1 MKPPT
6 DYGSQNEETSFIRR
20 VVAPD
25 RPNPKRRQTKRLAAA
40 GAALVLIGASA
51 GVGYAALRAGQLDA
65 TATPAK
71 QQMAASLEVPD
82 FVESMGDPY
91 YPSFEVLDRNGDG
104 IVSYPEYMSDLDE
117 VWAKNKEDIA
127 NSDLPE
133 VVKDDLYDQLNEKI
147 ASDTTC
153 VKKAMVPTKKRSLT
167 FDKKTIDSLYYM
179 LDVYCFETPIEIP
192 QKYIEMFP
200 TTQAPVATPEP
211 SIPLAQVEVDTP
223 QGPAIVTP
231 VGPVIDDK
239 QVVSITTADGSKS
252 TTIVDVMKTSDGN
265 NELEIPTGPGGETT
279 TVTIPSQSTTTEGSY
294 ANGYPSEQQGTGS
307 NQALQVEVDTPQG
320 PAIVTPVGPVI
331 DDKQVVSITTADGS
345 KSTTIVD
352 VMKTSDGNNEL
363 EIPTG
368 PGGETTTVTI
378 PSQST
383 TTEGSYANG
392 YPSEQQGTGSNQ
404 ALQVEVDTPQGPA
417 IVTPVGPVIDDKQVV
432 SITTADG
439 SKSTTIV
446 DVMKTSDGN
455 NELEIPTGPGGE
467 TTTVTIPSQSTTTE
481 GSYANGYPSEQQ
493 GTGSNQALQVEV
505 DTPQGPA
512 IVTPV
517 GPVIDDKQVVSITT
531 ADGSKSTTIVDVMK
545 TSDGNNELEIPTGPG
560 GETTTVTIPSQS
572 TTTEGSYANGYP
584 SEQQGTGSN
593 QALQVEVDTP
603 QGPAI
608 VTPVGPVIDD
618 KQVVS
623 ITTADGSKS
632 TTIVDVMKT
641 SDGNNELEIPT
652 GPGGETTTVTIPSQS
667 TTTEGS
673 YANGYPS
680 EQQGTGSNQALQVEV
695 DTPQGPAIVTPV
707 GPVIDDKQV
716 VSITTAD
723 GSKSTTIV
731 DVMKTSDGNNEL
743 EIPTGPGG
751 ETTTVTIPS
760 QSTTTEGSYANG
772 YPSEQQGTGSNQALQ
787 VEVDTPQGPAIVT
800 PVGPVIDD
808 KQVVSITTAD
818 GSKSTTIVDVMKT
831 SDGNNE
837 LEIPT
842 GPGGETTTVTI
853 PSQSTT
859 TEGSYANGYP
869 SEQQGTGSNQ
879 ALQVEV
885 DTPQGPAIVTPVG
898 PVIDDKQVV
907 SITTA
912 DGSKSTTIVD
922 VMKTSDG
929 NNELEIPTGPGGETT
944 TVTIPSQSTT
954 TEGSY
959 ANGYPSEQQGT
970 GSNQAL
976 QVEVDTPQGPA
987 IVTPVGPV
995 IDDKQVV
1002 SITTADGSK
1011 STTIVDVMKTSDGN
1025 NELEIPTGP
1034 GGETTTVTIPSQS
1047 TTTEGSYANG
1057 YPSEQQGTGSNQ
1069 ALQVEVD
1076 TPQGPAIVTP
1086 VGPVIDDKQV
1096 VSITT
1101 ADGSKSTTIVDVMKT
1116 SDGNNELEIPTGP
1129 GGETTTVTIPSQST
1143 TTEGS
1148 YANGYPSEQQGTG
1161 SNQAL
1166 QVEVDTPQGPAIV
1179 TPVGPVIDDKQVVSI
1194 TTADGSKST
1203 TIVDVMKTSDGNN
1216 ELEIPTGP
1224 GGETTTVTIPSQS
1237 TTTEGSYANG
1247 YPSEQQGTGSNQALQ
1262 VEVDT
1267 PQGPAIVTPVGP
1279 VIDDKQVVSITTA
1292 DGSKSTTIVDVMK
1305 TSDGNNELEIPT
1317 GPGGETTTVTI
1328 PSQSTTTEGSYANGY
1343 PSEQQGTGSNQ
1354 ALQVEVDTPQGPAIV
1369 TPVGPVIDDKQVVSI
1384 TTADGS
1390 KSTTIVDVMKTSDG
1404 NNELEIPTGPGGETT
1419 TVTIPSQST
1428 TTEGS
1433 YANGYPSEQQ
1443 GTGSNQALQVEVD
1456 TPQGPAIVTPV
1467 GPVIDDKQVVSIT
1480 TADGSKSTTIVD
1492 VMKTSDGNNEL
1503 EIPTG
1508 PGGETTTVTIP
1519 SQSTTTEGSY
1529 ANGYPSE
1536 QQGTGSNQALQ
1547 VEVDTPQ
1554 GPAIVTPVGPV
1565 IDDKQVVS
1573 ITTADGSKSTTIVD
1587 VMKTSDG
1594 NNELEIPTGP
1604 GGETTTV
1611 TIPSQSTTTEGSYA
1625 NGYPSEQQGTGSN
1638 QALQVEVDT
1647 PQGPAIVTPV
1657 GPVIDDKQVVSITT
1671 ADGSKSTTIVDVMKT
1686 SDGNNELEIPTGPG
1700 GETTTVTIPS
1710 QSTTTEGSYA
1720 NGYPS
1725 EQQGTGSNQALQV
1738 EVDTPQGPAI
1748 VTPVGPVIDDKQV
1761 VSITTADGSKSTT
1774 IVDVMKTSD
1783 GNNELEIPTGPGGE
1797 TTTVTIPS
1805 QSTTT
1810 EGSYAN
1816 GYPSEQQGTGSNQA
1830 LQVEVDTPQGP
1841 AIVTPVG
1848 PVIDDKQVVSITTAD
1863 GSKSTTIVDV
1873 MKTSDGNNELE
1884 IPTGP
1889 GGETTTVTIP
1899 SQSTT
1904 TEGSYAD
1911 GSQTVPQSSIKLH
1924 GELIEWKP
1932 MVDFDASEGFAKVI
1946 FNGPVS
1952 DGQVSVTLLKY
1963 FGNNLPETMT
1973 LPVAKL
1979 RDGSDTVDVPVGPG
1993 DLTKTVPVPAWPGNE
2008 NVLTVPK
2015 VEFHT
2020 PEGPAVVTPN
2030 GPVIDGRQDVTII
2043 KADGSTSTTTVKVIR
2058 TSDGKTE
2065 LEIPTGPEGEATTVT
2080 LPSPSISTVHYQ
2092 APQVEVDTPQ
2102 GPVIVTPVGPVIDD
2116 KQVVSITTMDGS
2128 KSTTIVD
2135 VIKTSDGNNELG
2147 IPTGPGGETT
2157 IVTVPSPSGSRQNG
2171 VENGDKDFMT
2181 KDDFQLQIGS
2191 HFSEKVMALK
2201 GQAHD
2206 EEAESTKILKQQQ
2219 ELQDCIV
2226 QAANKFG
2233 FYGVYEQ
2240 PPHFQNAV
2248 DWIDNDCMK
2257 H

>member
-1 MKPPT
+1 MASLQERLRSMVEAPRRRQRGQIPKDLVDAAHKFQREFVHKSLDFNTADISDCAESLEVLRDGKREARESRQMMWEDHYASQLATGQAKSEAAKQQKLRQETSMLTQLRSDSDKWNMAIDLRLLAFIDASLSVASEDAKRAYFISTNKAGLPPLHRACKTNDMELVKLLLRLGADLTTKDQLQKSVFHVMAEFRLTDLFKFLAAMLTTETDEILLGFDCNGYSLLHIAAANDMMNSLVHLVTQDEKRTALHLAALRGHISCVEILLKMTDAKTDVRDRRGFNALHLALQQTFDIDKLVAVFLAHTPSDQAHATFSSLDEVAGQSCLHTAILKNFRRVTIAMIRSGKVQINGATREGGWTPLHLAVITEEIDVVKELLAAGATLDAVDADGQTPLLQACLGGQLKIVRLLLDAGANPSHQNKQAHSPLHYLSAFCRDRQLLRDIIANGADVNAKSMKLNTPMHFAAMNGNEVATQVLLEHGASASVINEDRRSVVYLAKKWRHRSVEDLVRPPEEEGDQGDVRSLGRYQVKPKSPLAMASRQAQLRSMGHARAKPHAHSRPAVMT
-6 DYGSQNEETSFIRR
+6 TRSEESDSDSLTFGELRDRYMGQRSPLKPVVLAQDRQKPLMDELSAARAKREEQPSALSAPMTRFSRQLVVDPVRIPWEMTVPIAHAASADALSYQRKLKPSIRTNIGLLRDHLAHAPQLHWPRHASHPNEEASFIRR

-51 GVGYAALRAGQLDA
+51 GVGYATLRAGQLDA

-211 SIPLAQVEVDTP
+211 SIPVA
-223 QGPAIVTP
+223 
-231 VGPVIDDK
+231 
-239 QVVSITTADGSKS
+239 
-252 TTIVDVMKTSDGN
+252 
-265 NELEIPTGPGGETT
+265 
-279 TVTIPSQSTTTEGSY
+279 
-294 ANGYPSEQQGTGS
+294 
-307 NQALQVEVDTPQG
+307 
-320 PAIVTPVGPVI
+320 
-331 DDKQVVSITTADGS
+331 
-345 KSTTIVD
+345 
-352 VMKTSDGNNEL
+352 
-363 EIPTG
+363 
-368 PGGETTTVTI
+368 
-378 PSQST
+378 
-383 TTEGSYANG
+383 
-392 YPSEQQGTGSNQ
+392 
-404 ALQVEVDTPQGPA
+404 
-417 IVTPVGPVIDDKQVV
+417 
-432 SITTADG
+432 
-439 SKSTTIV
+439 
-446 DVMKTSDGN
+446 
-455 NELEIPTGPGGE
+455 
-467 TTTVTIPSQSTTTE
+467 
-481 GSYANGYPSEQQ
+481 
-493 GTGSNQALQVEV
+493 
-505 DTPQGPA
+505 
-512 IVTPV
+512 
-517 GPVIDDKQVVSITT
+517 
-531 ADGSKSTTIVDVMK
+531 
-545 TSDGNNELEIPTGPG
+545 
-560 GETTTVTIPSQS
+560 
-572 TTTEGSYANGYP
+572 
-584 SEQQGTGSN
+584 
-593 QALQVEVDTP
+593 
-603 QGPAI
+603 
-608 VTPVGPVIDD
+608 
-618 KQVVS
+618 
-623 ITTADGSKS
+623 
-632 TTIVDVMKT
+632 
-641 SDGNNELEIPT
+641 
-652 GPGGETTTVTIPSQS
+652 
-667 TTTEGS
+667 
-673 YANGYPS
+673 
-680 EQQGTGSNQALQVEV
+680 
-695 DTPQGPAIVTPV
+695 
-707 GPVIDDKQV
+707 
-716 VSITTAD
+716 
-723 GSKSTTIV
+723 
-731 DVMKTSDGNNEL
+731 
-743 EIPTGPGG
+743 
-751 ETTTVTIPS
+751 
-760 QSTTTEGSYANG
+760 
-772 YPSEQQGTGSNQALQ
+772 
-787 VEVDTPQGPAIVT
+787 
-800 PVGPVIDD
+800 
-808 KQVVSITTAD
+808 
-818 GSKSTTIVDVMKT
+818 
-831 SDGNNE
+831 
-837 LEIPT
+837 
-842 GPGGETTTVTI
+842 
-853 PSQSTT
+853 
-859 TEGSYANGYP
+859 
-869 SEQQGTGSNQ
+869 
-879 ALQVEV
+879 
-885 DTPQGPAIVTPVG
+885 
-898 PVIDDKQVV
+898 
-907 SITTA
+907 
-912 DGSKSTTIVD
+912 
-922 VMKTSDG
+922 
-929 NNELEIPTGPGGETT
+929 
-944 TVTIPSQSTT
+944 
-954 TEGSY
+954 
-959 ANGYPSEQQGT
+959 
-970 GSNQAL
+970 
-976 QVEVDTPQGPA
+976 
-987 IVTPVGPV
+987 
-995 IDDKQVV
+995 
-1002 SITTADGSK
+1002 
-1011 STTIVDVMKTSDGN
+1011 
-1025 NELEIPTGP
+1025 
-1034 GGETTTVTIPSQS
+1034 
-1047 TTTEGSYANG
+1047 
-1057 YPSEQQGTGSNQ
+1057 
-1069 ALQVEVD
+1069 
-1076 TPQGPAIVTP
+1076 
-1086 VGPVIDDKQV
+1086 
-1096 VSITT
+1096 
-1101 ADGSKSTTIVDVMKT
+1101 
-1116 SDGNNELEIPTGP
+1116 
-1129 GGETTTVTIPSQST
+1129 
-1143 TTEGS
+1143 
-1148 YANGYPSEQQGTG
+1148 
-1161 SNQAL
+1161 
-1166 QVEVDTPQGPAIV
+1166 
-1179 TPVGPVIDDKQVVSI
+1179 
-1194 TTADGSKST
+1194 
-1203 TIVDVMKTSDGNN
+1203 
-1216 ELEIPTGP
+1216 
-1224 GGETTTVTIPSQS
+1224 
-1237 TTTEGSYANG
+1237 
-1247 YPSEQQGTGSNQALQ
+1247 
-1262 VEVDT
+1262 
-1267 PQGPAIVTPVGP
+1267 
-1279 VIDDKQVVSITTA
+1279 
-1292 DGSKSTTIVDVMK
+1292 
-1305 TSDGNNELEIPT
+1305 
-1317 GPGGETTTVTI
+1317 
-1328 PSQSTTTEGSYANGY
+1328 
-1343 PSEQQGTGSNQ
+1343 
-1354 ALQVEVDTPQGPAIV
+1354 
-1369 TPVGPVIDDKQVVSI
+1369 
-1384 TTADGS
+1384 
-1390 KSTTIVDVMKTSDG
+1390 
-1404 NNELEIPTGPGGETT
+1404 
-1419 TVTIPSQST
+1419 
-1428 TTEGS
+1428 
-1433 YANGYPSEQQ
+1433 
-1443 GTGSNQALQVEVD
+1443 
-1456 TPQGPAIVTPV
+1456 
-1467 GPVIDDKQVVSIT
+1467 
-1480 TADGSKSTTIVD
+1480 
-1492 VMKTSDGNNEL
+1492 
-1503 EIPTG
+1503 
-1508 PGGETTTVTIP
+1508 
-1519 SQSTTTEGSY
+1519 
-1529 ANGYPSE
+1529 
-1536 QQGTGSNQALQ
+1536 
-1547 VEVDTPQ
+1547 
-1554 GPAIVTPVGPV
+1554 
-1565 IDDKQVVS
+1565 
-1573 ITTADGSKSTTIVD
+1573 
-1587 VMKTSDG
+1587 
-1594 NNELEIPTGP
+1594 
-1604 GGETTTV
+1604 
-1611 TIPSQSTTTEGSYA
+1611 
-1625 NGYPSEQQGTGSN
+1625 
-1638 QALQVEVDT
+1638 QVEVDT

-2116 KQVVSITTMDGS
+2116 KQVVSITTMDGN

-2147 IPTGPGGETT
+2147 IPTGSRGETT
-2157 IVTVPSPSGSRQNG
+2157 IVTNG
-2171 VENGDKDFMT
+2171 VDNGDKDFMT

-2257 H
+2257 Q

>member
-51 GVGYAALRAGQLDA
+51 GVGYATLRAGQLDA

-200 TTQAPVATPEP
+200 TTQGPVATPEP
-211 SIPLAQVEVDTP
+211 SIPVAQVEVDTP

-252 TTIVDVMKTSDGN
+252 TTIVDVIKTSDGN

-352 VMKTSDGNNEL
+352 VIKTSDGNNEL

-446 DVMKTSDGN
+446 DVIKTSDGN

-531 ADGSKSTTIVDVMK
+531 ADGSKSTTIVDV
-545 TSDGNNELEIPTGPG
+545 I
-560 GETTTVTIPSQS
+560 
-572 TTTEGSYANGYP
+572 
-584 SEQQGTGSN
+584 
-593 QALQVEVDTP
+593 
-603 QGPAI
+603 
-608 VTPVGPVIDD
+608 
-618 KQVVS
+618 
-623 ITTADGSKS
+623 
-632 TTIVDVMKT
+632 
-641 SDGNNELEIPT
+641 
-652 GPGGETTTVTIPSQS
+652 
-667 TTTEGS
+667 
-673 YANGYPS
+673 
-680 EQQGTGSNQALQVEV
+680 
-695 DTPQGPAIVTPV
+695 
-707 GPVIDDKQV
+707 
-716 VSITTAD
+716 
-723 GSKSTTIV
+723 
-731 DVMKTSDGNNEL
+731 
-743 EIPTGPGG
+743 
-751 ETTTVTIPS
+751 
-760 QSTTTEGSYANG
+760 
-772 YPSEQQGTGSNQALQ
+772 
-787 VEVDTPQGPAIVT
+787 
-800 PVGPVIDD
+800 
-808 KQVVSITTAD
+808 
-818 GSKSTTIVDVMKT
+818 
-831 SDGNNE
+831 
-837 LEIPT
+837 
-842 GPGGETTTVTI
+842 
-853 PSQSTT
+853 
-859 TEGSYANGYP
+859 
-869 SEQQGTGSNQ
+869 
-879 ALQVEV
+879 
-885 DTPQGPAIVTPVG
+885 
-898 PVIDDKQVV
+898 
-907 SITTA
+907 
-912 DGSKSTTIVD
+912 
-922 VMKTSDG
+922 
-929 NNELEIPTGPGGETT
+929 
-944 TVTIPSQSTT
+944 
-954 TEGSY
+954 
-959 ANGYPSEQQGT
+959 
-970 GSNQAL
+970 
-976 QVEVDTPQGPA
+976 
-987 IVTPVGPV
+987 
-995 IDDKQVV
+995 
-1002 SITTADGSK
+1002 
-1011 STTIVDVMKTSDGN
+1011 
-1025 NELEIPTGP
+1025 
-1034 GGETTTVTIPSQS
+1034 
-1047 TTTEGSYANG
+1047 
-1057 YPSEQQGTGSNQ
+1057 
-1069 ALQVEVD
+1069 
-1076 TPQGPAIVTP
+1076 
-1086 VGPVIDDKQV
+1086 
-1096 VSITT
+1096 
-1101 ADGSKSTTIVDVMKT
+1101 
-1116 SDGNNELEIPTGP
+1116 
-1129 GGETTTVTIPSQST
+1129 
-1143 TTEGS
+1143 
-1148 YANGYPSEQQGTG
+1148 
-1161 SNQAL
+1161 
-1166 QVEVDTPQGPAIV
+1166 
-1179 TPVGPVIDDKQVVSI
+1179 
-1194 TTADGSKST
+1194 
-1203 TIVDVMKTSDGNN
+1203 
-1216 ELEIPTGP
+1216 
-1224 GGETTTVTIPSQS
+1224 
-1237 TTTEGSYANG
+1237 
-1247 YPSEQQGTGSNQALQ
+1247 
-1262 VEVDT
+1262 
-1267 PQGPAIVTPVGP
+1267 
-1279 VIDDKQVVSITTA
+1279 
-1292 DGSKSTTIVDVMK
+1292 
-1305 TSDGNNELEIPT
+1305 
-1317 GPGGETTTVTI
+1317 
-1328 PSQSTTTEGSYANGY
+1328 
-1343 PSEQQGTGSNQ
+1343 
-1354 ALQVEVDTPQGPAIV
+1354 
-1369 TPVGPVIDDKQVVSI
+1369 
-1384 TTADGS
+1384 
-1390 KSTTIVDVMKTSDG
+1390 
-1404 NNELEIPTGPGGETT
+1404 
-1419 TVTIPSQST
+1419 
-1428 TTEGS
+1428 
-1433 YANGYPSEQQ
+1433 
-1443 GTGSNQALQVEVD
+1443 
-1456 TPQGPAIVTPV
+1456 
-1467 GPVIDDKQVVSIT
+1467 
-1480 TADGSKSTTIVD
+1480 
-1492 VMKTSDGNNEL
+1492 
-1503 EIPTG
+1503 
-1508 PGGETTTVTIP
+1508 
-1519 SQSTTTEGSY
+1519 
-1529 ANGYPSE
+1529 
-1536 QQGTGSNQALQ
+1536 
-1547 VEVDTPQ
+1547 
-1554 GPAIVTPVGPV
+1554 
-1565 IDDKQVVS
+1565 
-1573 ITTADGSKSTTIVD
+1573 
-1587 VMKTSDG
+1587 
-1594 NNELEIPTGP
+1594 
-1604 GGETTTV
+1604 
-1611 TIPSQSTTTEGSYA
+1611 
-1625 NGYPSEQQGTGSN
+1625 
-1638 QALQVEVDT
+1638 
-1647 PQGPAIVTPV
+1647 
-1657 GPVIDDKQVVSITT
+1657 
-1671 ADGSKSTTIVDVMKT
+1671 
-1686 SDGNNELEIPTGPG
+1686 
-1700 GETTTVTIPS
+1700 
-1710 QSTTTEGSYA
+1710 
-1720 NGYPS
+1720 
-1725 EQQGTGSNQALQV
+1725 
-1738 EVDTPQGPAI
+1738 
-1748 VTPVGPVIDDKQV
+1748 
-1761 VSITTADGSKSTT
+1761 
-1774 IVDVMKTSD
+1774 
-1783 GNNELEIPTGPGGE
+1783 
-1797 TTTVTIPS
+1797 
-1805 QSTTT
+1805 
-1810 EGSYAN
+1810 
-1816 GYPSEQQGTGSNQA
+1816 
-1830 LQVEVDTPQGP
+1830 
-1841 AIVTPVG
+1841 
-1848 PVIDDKQVVSITTAD
+1848 
-1863 GSKSTTIVDV
+1863 
-1873 MKTSDGNNELE
+1873 KTSDGNNELE

-1911 GSQTVPQSSIKLH
+1911 GSQTVPQSSIKLR

-1963 FGNNLPETMT
+1963 FGDNLPETMT

-1979 RDGSDTVDVPVGPG
+1979 RDGSYTVDVPVGPG

-2116 KQVVSITTMDGS
+2116 KQVVSITTMDGN

-2147 IPTGPGGETT
+2147 IPTGSRGETT
-2157 IVTVPSPSGSRQNG
+2157 IVTVSSPSGSRQNG

-2257 H
+2257 Q

>member
-6 DYGSQNEETSFIRR
+6 DYGSQNEEASFIRR

-51 GVGYAALRAGQLDA
+51 GVGYATLRAGQLDA

-211 SIPLAQVEVDTP
+211 SIPVTQVEVDTP

-252 TTIVDVMKTSDGN
+252 TTIVDVIKTSDGN

-352 VMKTSDGNNEL
+352 VIKTSDGNNEL

-446 DVMKTSDGN
+446 DVIKTSDGN

-531 ADGSKSTTIVDVMK
+531 ADGSKSTTIVDVIK

-632 TTIVDVMKT
+632 TTIVDVIKT

-731 DVMKTSDGNNEL
+731 DVIKTSDGNNELEIPTGPGGETTTVTIPSQSTTTEDSYANGYPSEQQGTGSNQALQVEVDTPQGPAIVTPVGPVIDDKQVVSITTADGSKSTTIVDVIKTSDGNNEL

-818 GSKSTTIVDVMKT
+818 GSKSTTIVDVIKT

-922 VMKTSDG
+922 VIKTSDG

-1011 STTIVDVMKTSDGN
+1011 STTIVDVIKTSDGN

-1101 ADGSKSTTIVDVMKT
+1101 ADGSKSTTIVDVIKT

-1203 TIVDVMKTSDGNN
+1203 TIVDVIKTSDGNN

-1292 DGSKSTTIVDVMK
+1292 DGSKSTTIVDVIK

-1390 KSTTIVDVMKTSDG
+1390 KSTTIVDVIKTSDG

-1492 VMKTSDGNNEL
+1492 V
-1503 EIPTG
+1503 I
-1508 PGGETTTVTIP
+1508 
-1519 SQSTTTEGSY
+1519 
-1529 ANGYPSE
+1529 
-1536 QQGTGSNQALQ
+1536 
-1547 VEVDTPQ
+1547 
-1554 GPAIVTPVGPV
+1554 
-1565 IDDKQVVS
+1565 
-1573 ITTADGSKSTTIVD
+1573 
-1587 VMKTSDG
+1587 
-1594 NNELEIPTGP
+1594 
-1604 GGETTTV
+1604 
-1611 TIPSQSTTTEGSYA
+1611 
-1625 NGYPSEQQGTGSN
+1625 
-1638 QALQVEVDT
+1638 
-1647 PQGPAIVTPV
+1647 
-1657 GPVIDDKQVVSITT
+1657 
-1671 ADGSKSTTIVDVMKT
+1671 
-1686 SDGNNELEIPTGPG
+1686 
-1700 GETTTVTIPS
+1700 
-1710 QSTTTEGSYA
+1710 
-1720 NGYPS
+1720 
-1725 EQQGTGSNQALQV
+1725 
-1738 EVDTPQGPAI
+1738 
-1748 VTPVGPVIDDKQV
+1748 
-1761 VSITTADGSKSTT
+1761 
-1774 IVDVMKTSD
+1774 
-1783 GNNELEIPTGPGGE
+1783 
-1797 TTTVTIPS
+1797 
-1805 QSTTT
+1805 
-1810 EGSYAN
+1810 
-1816 GYPSEQQGTGSNQA
+1816 
-1830 LQVEVDTPQGP
+1830 
-1841 AIVTPVG
+1841 
-1848 PVIDDKQVVSITTAD
+1848 
-1863 GSKSTTIVDV
+1863 
-1873 MKTSDGNNELE
+1873 KTSDGNNELE

-2116 KQVVSITTMDGS
+2116 KQVVSITTMDGN

-2147 IPTGPGGETT
+2147 IPTGSRGETT

-2171 VENGDKDFMT
+2171 VDNGDKDFMT

-2257 H
+2257 Q